1 MIMQVGI
8 LVYFVDTQI
17 YHGLLSNLLM
27 VIMDVVIYFGLCYL
41 FDFGLVIDVVMYC
54 NNLGFKIAVDFVKRD
69 VWLVVF
75 LRFYGPF

>member
-27 VIMDVVIYFGLCYL
+27 VIMDVVIYFDLCYL
-41 FDFGLVIDVVMYC
+41 LDFGLVIDVVMYC
-54 NNLGFKIAVDFVKRD
+54 NNLGFKIVVDFVKRD

>member
-27 VIMDVVIYFGLCYL
+27 VIMDVVIYFDLCYL

-54 NNLGFKIAVDFVKRD
+54 NNLGFKIVVDFVKRD
-69 VWLVVF
+69 V
-75 LRFYGPF
+75 

>member
-27 VIMDVVIYFGLCYL
+27 VIMDVVIYFDLCYL

-54 NNLGFKIAVDFVKRD
+54 NNLGFKIVVDFVKRD

>member
-27 VIMDVVIYFGLCYL
+27 VIMGVVIYFDLCYL
-41 FDFGLVIDVVMYC
+41 FDFGLAIDVVMYC
-54 NNLGFKIAVDFVKRD
+54 NNLGFKIVVDFVKRD
-69 VWLVVF
+69 V
-75 LRFYGPF
+75 